1 MQVGRSDRLSAGRRV
16 VGTLT
21 VRDVPGQ
28 DAATVQWSG
37 SFTAVG
43 VAEAEAV
50 ALFRGIHTDGLAVLR
65 RALGAP
71 AAS

>member
-1 MQVGRSDRLSAGRRV
+1 M
-16 VGTLT
+16 
-21 VRDVPGQ
+21 PGQ